1 MSDSVKTLPD
11 TSAKEGAQATNPTLI
26 PSTSENSGKPLH
38 CGTIAIIGR
47 PNVGKSTLLNALV
60 GQKISITS
68 RKAQT
73 TRHPITGIR
82 TSPTAQYVFVDTP
95 GFQIQHGGTLNR
107 SLNRAV
113 KASLASVDVVLYVVE
128 AGRYGADDHTV
139 LGLLPGMKAPSK
151 FKKNGKLPT
160 LGDDSSDTSE
170 GPTSEAA
177 NTEGSDASRVSGTPA
192 IFVLANKLDRIGDRE
207 QLPAFLDHLT
217 SLYPFAECLPL
228 CAKRP
233 DDIAHLL
240 ETIEHHLPLRA
251 PMYDSDTLTEH
262 SERFLASE
270 ILREKIFRHT
280 GDELPYQTTVA
291 VEQFIQE
298 GRLRRIFATI
308 FVERETHRAMIIG
321 AKGSKLKQIN
331 TEAREDMVKLF
342 DGPVY
347 LEVWIKVKKGT
358 ADQKIV

>member
-1 MSDSVKTLPD
+1 MSDSVKTLSD
-11 TSAKEGAQATNPTLI
+11 TSAKEGAQAINPTSI
-26 PSTSENSGKPLH
+26 PSASENSDKPLH

-139 LGLLPGMKAPSK
+139 LGLLPGMKAPS
-151 FKKNGKLPT
+151 T
-160 LGDDSSDTSE
+160 TVV
-170 GPTSEAA
+170 
-177 NTEGSDASRVSGTPA
+177 SDASRVSGAPA

-308 FVERETHRAMIIG
+308 FVERETHRAMVIG